1 VIDPPR
7 PPRERDHSLL
17 ATTQRVTATRPRT
30 IWGWIEGR
38 IVIDMVQLRT
48 LTSGDH
54 THFPLW
60 ISDLGGE
67 PALQTNGLSEWLSVF
82 GRFWGYQILP
92 NFTNFYQKCVAKGVR
107 RGSKRHLTRGF
118 PGAIYLNRVK
128 SGGSCQCVIGAPFFQ
143 KRSQGN
149 RGFSPRHRGGKSR
162 KADSFSVL
170 CQLCALAR
178 NGFCISKRP
187 DRLRSPGSAPWG
199 AQSRHAI
206 DSRMVAV
213 ATQWLSRR
221 SDGMLNSKHLIAK
234 SPASV
239 WPPFRVLPGERNVPR
254 AIY

>member
-1 VIDPPR
+1 VDIRPWWRAGIANKWVIGMAVR
-7 PPRERDHSLL
+7 F
-17 ATTQRVTATRPRT
+17 RT
-30 IWGWIEGR
+30 FLGLPNLTKFYQFLPKVCSEGGA
-38 IVIDMVQLRT
+38 QGLEEA
-48 LTSGDH
+48 LNEGFSG
-54 THFPLW
+54 
-60 ISDLGGE
+60 SDLFK
-67 PALQTNGLSEWLSVF
+67 P
-82 GRFWGYQILP
+82 
-92 NFTNFYQKCVAKGVR
+92 
-107 RGSKRHLTRGF
+107 
-118 PGAIYLNRVK
+118 
-128 SGGSCQCVIGAPFFQ
+128 CQAVIGAPFFQ
-143 KRSQGN
+143 KRSEGN